1 MPSRVFLLSPANCR
15 GRRAEQLMAPRS
27 TVDVASR
34 LRADAGVAI
43 GELFA
48 YVSALYFRGK
58 LTYARTFAKA
68 PAHAGSGVLVITPDR
83 GLVPAETTI
92 GLETLRQ
99 FAAADI
105 SLDNARYCE
114 PLERSARALTSMVG
128 PDGKDGKDGEVV
140 LLGSIASEKY
150 VQVLSGVFGTRLIFP
165 AAFVGRGDMSRGGLL
180 LRAAAAGSELEY
192 IPVIGAVRRGTRPPK
207 LGSRRPGITDPRNL
221 QQRR

>member
-1 MPSRVFLLSPANCR
+1 MAPRVFLLSPANCR

-27 TVDVASR
+27 TVDIASR
-34 LRADAGVAI
+34 LRCDEGIAI

-48 YVSALYFRGK
+48 HLSALYFRGK
-58 LTYARTFAKA
+58 LTYALTFAKA
-68 PAHAGSGVLVITPDR
+68 PARAGSGVLVITPDR
-83 GLVPAETTI
+83 GLVPAETMV

-105 SLDNARYCE
+105 SLDNARYCKS
-114 PLERSARALTSMVG
+114 LERSARALTSMVG
-128 PDGKDGKDGEVV
+128 RTGEVV

-150 VQVLSGVFGTRLIFP
+150 VQVLRGVFGTRLIFP

-192 IPVIGAVRRGTRPPK
+192 IPVIGAVRRGPRPPK
-207 LGSRRPGITDPRNL
+207 LGRRT
-221 QQRR
+221 